1 MVRKDGIVIGLITIE
16 DLLEELVGD
25 IEDEY
30 DAEDLEKE
38 AAEKLQARS
47 DKADAQ
53 EVDRR
58 REEFKDSVILTGPE
72 DEGDSDE
79 SPIDDSV
86 NDDSNDA

>member
-1 MVRKDGIVIGLITIE
+1 M
-16 DLLEELVGD
+16 
-25 IEDEY
+25 
-30 DAEDLEKE
+30 
-38 AAEKLQARS
+38 KLQARS